1 MARRVLIV
9 VNSVWN
15 VLNFRMGLVRAL
27 RAQGYDVIVAAAPDH
42 DTAALEK
49 EGCRFVPIA
58 IDSRGASVRRDFGL
72 FLRYRRLLAAERP
85 DIILGYTIKPNI
97 YCSAAA
103 RLFGI
108 PMVNNI
114 SGLGTAF
121 IHGGLLG
128 RLVTRLYALALSRSR
143 CVFFQNPDDRAL
155 FLSQRL
161 VHSSQ
166 ARLLP
171 GSGVDLRRFQS
182 PGAGEERRPG
192 GLRFLLIA
200 RMLWDKGVGEY
211 VEAARIVKRTH
222 LEADFALL
230 GFLDVEN
237 RSAIPRETVEGW
249 AAEGVVRYL
258 GHAEDVRPHIADC
271 DCVVLP
277 SYREGTPRTLLEAG
291 AMGKPLI
298 ATDVP
303 GCRNVVDH
311 GVNGYLCEVKDA
323 EDLARA
329 MTAMIELPAAD
340 RAAMGQASRHKI
352 ETEFD
357 ERLVVDCYLEVIRD
371 ALVGCGEAK
380 RV

>member
-121 IHGGLLG
+121 IHDDHAVGHGHG
-128 RLVTRLYALALSRSR
+128 FDLV
-143 CVFFQNPDDRAL
+143 
-155 FLSQRL
+155 
-161 VHSSQ
+161 
-166 ARLLP
+166 
-171 GSGVDLRRFQS
+171 
-182 PGAGEERRPG
+182 
-192 GLRFLLIA
+192 
-200 RMLWDKGVGEY
+200 VG
-211 VEAARIVKRTH
+211 H
-222 LEADFALL
+222 
-230 GFLDVEN
+230 
-237 RSAIPRETVEGW
+237 VEGRHTELGLKLPDLQ
-249 AAEGVVRYL
+249 AHLHAKLGIEVR
-258 GHAEDVRPHIADC
+258 
-271 DCVVLP
+271 
-277 SYREGTPRTLLEAG
+277 
-291 AMGKPLI
+291 
-298 ATDVP
+298 
-303 GCRNVVDH
+303 
-311 GVNGYLCEVKDA
+311 
-323 EDLARA
+323 
-329 MTAMIELPAAD
+329 
-340 RAAMGQASRHKI
+340 
-352 ETEFD
+352 
-357 ERLVVDCYLEVIRD
+357 
-371 ALVGCGEAK
+371 K
-380 RV
+380 RFVE